1 MSWLF
6 PAHLRTLEDGLYF
19 LWTWAFLPGGIPI
32 GTPSVTPGKGD
43 ALIVNDLHVRFEFL
57 RTQLSIQMTIT
68 SALAALYYR
77 FDYRREGTLL
87 WRADCHPGHEV
98 EFGGP
103 YHLHIGP
110 SEHVRV
116 ASPPYSLQ
124 DIADLVARTNRGLL
138 P

>member
-1 MSWLF
+1 MMGAGRMVAPSIR
-6 PAHLRTLEDGLYF
+6 PGDEGRITLTGMRIDFG
-19 LWTWAFLPGGIPI
+19 
-32 GTPSVTPGKGD
+32 SV
-43 ALIVNDLHVRFEFL
+43 
-57 RTQLSIQMTIT
+57 RTQLTVDMTLT
-68 SALAALYYR
+68 VELEALAYN

-87 WRADCHPGHEV
+87 WRADCHPGHEA

-103 YHLHIGP
+103 YHLHLGP

-124 DIADLVARTNRGLL
+124 DVTDLVARTNRGLL